1 MFAILYLVFTN
12 DKKSS
17 YKQSSCNRLH
27 ISSCI
32 CYDYVSR
39 QPHKGPES
47 FLAPVAFISMFTL
60 SAAMMG
66 LIFGY
71 QPFKLYFDGKK
82 KEAISLLFKTILTF
96 AVTTLILLALI
107 LGGVIGVK

>member
-1 MFAILYLVFTN
+1 MTKNPITNSLLATGYISLV
-12 DKKSS
+12 S
-17 YKQSSCNRLH
+17 LVM
-27 ISSCI
+27 
-32 CYDYVSR
+32 DYVAR
-39 QPHKGPES
+39 QPHKGSRS
-47 FLAPVAFISMFTL
+47 FLAPVAFVSMFTL

-96 AVTTLILLALI
+96 AITTSILLALI
-107 LGGVIGVK
+107 FGGVIGIK

>member
-1 MFAILYLVFTN
+1 MTKNPVINSLLATGYISLVAFVM
-12 DKKSS
+12 
-17 YKQSSCNRLH
+17 
-27 ISSCI
+27 
-32 CYDYVSR
+32 DYVSR